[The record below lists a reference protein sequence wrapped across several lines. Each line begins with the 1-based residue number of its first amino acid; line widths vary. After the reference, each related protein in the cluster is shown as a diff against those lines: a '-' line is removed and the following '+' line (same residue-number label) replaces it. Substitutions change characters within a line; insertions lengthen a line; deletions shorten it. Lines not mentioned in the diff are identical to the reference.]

1 MGAYDI
7 GLVYSAARAQPRT
20 MSQSDLG
27 ELCTTAGWVHDNAEA
42 VCIIMHESNGKTDAL
57 STNNPAGPDH
67 RNIGIFQIWAGNVSH
82 PDHLKDPVYSANVA
96 RRIWRASGGS
106 FKQWATAGAC
116 AGERGNV
123 QPGDEADPV
132 GVGAAADAVTGAVG
146 NVGGAVQS
154 AVSGIL
160 NGIPWFRLGK
170 GAFGFVLLIAGTGA
184 LVFVVGSKASKTPAG
199 KAALK
204 LV

>member
-1 MGAYDI
+1 MGAYDV

-20 MSQSDLG
+20 MSQSDLA
-27 ELCTTAGWVHDNAEA
+27 ELCTTAGWVHDNAQA

-57 STNNPAGPDH
+57 STT
-67 RNIGIFQIWAGNVSH
+67 
-82 PDHLKDPVYSANVA
+82 NVA